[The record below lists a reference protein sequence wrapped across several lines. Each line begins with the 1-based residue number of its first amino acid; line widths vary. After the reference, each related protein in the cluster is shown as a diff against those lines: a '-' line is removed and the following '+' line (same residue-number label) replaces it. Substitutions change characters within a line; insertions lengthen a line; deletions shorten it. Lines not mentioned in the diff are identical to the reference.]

1 MKTANKKTAAA
12 KTVAVSVV
20 REPLAIDQMFQ
31 RNSLG
36 YLESS
41 KAADISLD
49 DAVGYVVTKLDAG
62 QSAMRDAILFAG
74 WLFKS
79 KPEAESKAFGEAL
92 KARWS
97 GSTPVNLLSIAK
109 ALPSFENKG
118 LAVDKVRD
126 LYGLREV
133 SKLLKD
139 GNEKALSLLNKGES
153 PRAVKK
159 ACDTKPP
166 VESEPSEENTDS
178 QPINIGDEVGKLESL
193 LLSYTDKF
201 AKLAEHEERLKIAR
215 QVIAKLNLGGYLLM
229 HADAAAA
236 VQTLKAK
243 K

>member
-1 MKTANKKTAAA
+1 MKTVNKKTAA
-12 KTVAVSVV
+12 KAVNLSVV
-20 REPLAIDQMFQ
+20 REPMQIDSLFK

-41 KAADISLD
+41 KAAEISVD

-79 KPEAESKAFGEAL
+79 KPESESKAFGEAL

-109 ALPSFENKG
+109 ALPSFEDKG

-139 GNEKALSLLNKGES
+139 GNEKALALLNKGES

-159 ACDTKPP
+159 ACDTKAP
-166 VESEPSEENTDS
+166 VEKEVSEEKSDS
-178 QPINIGDEVGKLESL
+178 KPINIGDEVGKLESL
-193 LLSYTDKF
+193 LLSYTDKL
-201 AKLAEHEERLKIAR
+201 AKLAEHENRLKIGR

>member
-1 MKTANKKTAAA
+1 MKTATKQKAA
-12 KTVAVSVV
+12 KSVNLSVV
-20 REPLAIDQMFQ
+20 REPIVIDQMFK

-41 KAADISLD
+41 KAADISVE
-49 DAVGYVVTKLDAG
+49 DAVCYVVTKLDAG

-79 KPEAESKAFGEAL
+79 KPEAESKAFGEQL

-109 ALPSFENKG
+109 ALPSFEDKG
-118 LAVDKVRD
+118 LAVEKVRD

-139 GNEKALSLLNKGES
+139 GNEKAFALLNKGES

-159 ACDTKPP
+159 ACDTKPT
-166 VESEPSEENTDS
+166 VQSNTSEEKTDS
-178 QPINIGDEVGKLESL
+178 HPINISDEVGKLESL
-193 LLSYTDKF
+193 LLSYTDKL
-201 AKLAEHEERLKIAR
+201 AKLAEHENRLKIGR
-215 QVIAKLNLGGYLLM
+215 QVIAKLNLVGYLLM

>member
-1 MKTANKKTAAA
+1 MKTANKPK
-12 KTVAVSVV
+12 AVKAVNLSVV
-20 REPLAIDQMFQ
+20 REPIAIDSMFK

-41 KAADISLD
+41 KAADISVE

-62 QSAMRDAILFAG
+62 QSANRSAILFAG
-74 WLFKS
+74 WLFKN

-109 ALPSFENKG
+109 ALPSFEDKG
-118 LAVDKVRD
+118 LSVDKVRD

-159 ACDTKPP
+159 ACDTSVKA
-166 VESEPSEENTDS
+166 EKADEEEKAES

-193 LLSYTDKF
+193 LLSYTDKL
-201 AKLAEHEERLKIAR
+201 AKLAEHEDRLKIAR